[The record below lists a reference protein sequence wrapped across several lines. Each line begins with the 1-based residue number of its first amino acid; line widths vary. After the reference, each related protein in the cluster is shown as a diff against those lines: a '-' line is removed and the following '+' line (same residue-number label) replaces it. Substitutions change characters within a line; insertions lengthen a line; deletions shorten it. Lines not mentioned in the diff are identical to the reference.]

1 MKFSEIGEFGFIESI
16 KKECI
21 ASLKGVIKGI
31 GDDCAVFGPY
41 SGRVLLF
48 TTDMLI
54 EDIHFLMD
62 KITPYQL
69 GWKAIAVNLSDIA
82 AMGGRPLF
90 ILLSL
95 GIPVEMNVELIQDI
109 YKGMKDICE
118 HYTVNILGG
127 DTVASPDKLIINIS
141 LIGDAKEKEVIYRSG
156 ARPGDKIYL
165 TGNVGDSAAGLKILK
180 TEISPPN
187 SIGSHFIKVHNEPKP
202 LIETGRIIAT
212 SGLASAMIDL
222 SDGLL
227 SDLGHICKESG
238 VGAMLFR
245 SKIPLSSKLKL
256 LASLANFNP
265 LDIALSGGED
275 YLLLV
280 TVPEEKIQDL
290 ELLFKDK
297 RPSPLYLVGEIKEKE
312 GIGMVNDDGSIEEIV
327 LRGFNHFLS

>member
-21 ASLKGVIKGI
+21 TSLKGVIKGI

-48 TTDMLI
+48 TTDMLV
-54 EDIHFLMD
+54 EDIHFLRD
-62 KITPYQL
+62 KLTPYQL

-90 ILLSL
+90 ILISL
-95 GIPVEMNVELIQDI
+95 GIPVEMNFELIQDI

-165 TGNVGDSAAGLKILK
+165 TGNVGDSFAGLKILK
-180 TEISPPN
+180 NEISPPN

-227 SDLGHICKESG
+227 SDLRHICKESG

-245 SKIPLSSKLKL
+245 SKIPLSSELKI
-256 LASLANFNP
+256 LASRIKFNP
-265 LDIALSGGED
+265 LDLALSGGED
-275 YLLLV
+275 YILLV
-280 TVPEEKIQDL
+280 TVHEANSKDF

-297 RPSPLYLVGEIKEKE
+297 RPSPLCLIGEIREEE
-312 GIGMVNDDGSIEEIV
+312 GIRMVNDDGSIEEIDI
-327 LRGFNHFLS
+327 RGFNHFIS